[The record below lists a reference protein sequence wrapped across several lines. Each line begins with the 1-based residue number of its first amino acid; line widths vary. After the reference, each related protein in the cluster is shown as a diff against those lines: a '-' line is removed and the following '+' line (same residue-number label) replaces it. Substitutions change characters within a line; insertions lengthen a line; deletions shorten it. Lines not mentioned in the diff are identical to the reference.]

1 MIKRTLFFSNPYH
14 LHSRLEQL
22 VVDNKET
29 GETRTVPV
37 EDVGFVVLEHPH
49 ITFSQGIM
57 RLLLQHNVAVVFCNE
72 KYLPTGMLLNLD
84 GNNLQTARFRAQLA
98 ASEPLKKNLWMQ
110 TIKQKLLNQ
119 AALLEQEG
127 KDGEALKYKSK
138 QVRSG
143 DPTNEE
149 AKGAALYWPR
159 LLGTDF
165 RRERF
170 GDAPNALLNYG
181 YAILRAGVARAL
193 TGSGLH
199 PTLGIFHRNQYNSY
213 CLADDI
219 MEPYRPFV
227 DRLVLDRLEEHGITN
242 ELEKETKAHL
252 LGVLTMDTKIG
263 DRQRPLMLAL
273 SETTA
278 SFAACLEGKAK
289 RLKYGTLVIQ
299 DAETSS
305 A

>member
-1 MIKRTLFFSNPYH
+1 MSNKTLFFSKPYH

-22 VVDNKET
+22 VIDNKET
-29 GETRTVPV
+29 GEVHTRPV
-37 EDVGFVVLEHPH
+37 EDLGFVVLEHPQ

-57 RLLLQHNVAVVFCNE
+57 RLFLQHNVAVIFCNE
-72 KYLPTGMLLNLD
+72 KFLPNGMLLNLD
-84 GNNLQTARFRAQLA
+84 GNLVQTKRFRAQLG

-110 TIKQKLLNQ
+110 TVKQKLVNQ
-119 AALLEQEG
+119 AATLKQEG
-127 KDGEALKYKSK
+127 KDYEALLFKAR

-149 AKGAALYWPR
+149 AKGAAIYWPR
-159 LLGTDF
+159 LLGNDF

-181 YAILRAGVARAL
+181 YAILRAATARAL
-193 TGSGLH
+193 AGSGLH

-227 DRLVLDRLEEHGITN
+227 DRLVLDRLQEHGMTN
-242 ELEKETKAHL
+242 EVEKEVKAHL
-252 LGVLTMDTKIG
+252 LGVLTMDTMVGK
-263 DRQRPLMLAL
+263 RQRPLTLAL
-273 SETTA
+273 QETTA
-278 SFAACLEGKAK
+278 SLAACFEGTEQ
-289 RLKYGTLVIQ
+289 RLKYGTLV
-299 DAETSS
+299 E
-305 A
+305 

>member
-22 VVDNKET
+22 VVDNKDT

-49 ITFSQGIM
+49 ITFSQGII
-57 RLLLQHNVAVVFCNE
+57 RLFLQHNVAVVFCNE

-119 AALLEQEG
+119 AALLEQED
-127 KDGEALKYKSK
+127 KDGEALRYKAK

-143 DPTNEE
+143 DPSNEE

-159 LLGTDF
+159 LLGKDF

-170 GDAPNALLNYG
+170 GEAPNALLNYG

-199 PTLGIFHRNQYNSY
+199 PTLGIFHKNQYNSY

-227 DRLVLDRLEEHGITN
+227 DRLVLDHIENLGLTN

-252 LGVLTMDTKIG
+252 LGVLTMDTKVG

-278 SFAACLEGKAK
+278 SLATCLEGKAK
-289 RLKYGTLVIQ
+289 KLKYGEF
-299 DAETSS
+299 A
-305 A
+305 

>member
-1 MIKRTLFFSNPYH
+1 MIKRTLFFSNTYH
-14 LHSRLEQL
+14 LHGRLEQL
-22 VVDNKET
+22 VVDNKKT
-29 GETRTVPV
+29 GETKTIPV

-57 RLLLQHNVAVVFCNE
+57 RLFMRHNVAVVFCNE
-72 KYLPTGMLLNLD
+72 KYLPSGMLLNLD

-119 AALLEQEG
+119 TTMLEQEG
-127 KDGEALKYKSK
+127 KDAEAIRFKAKR
-138 QVRSG
+138 VRSG
-143 DPTNEE
+143 DPSNEE
-149 AKGAALYWPR
+149 AKGAAIYWPR
-159 LLGTDF
+159 LLGKGF

-181 YAILRAGVARAL
+181 YAILRAAVARAL
-193 TGSGLH
+193 AGTGLH

-227 DRLVLDRLEEHGITN
+227 DRLVLDHIENHGLTN

-252 LGVLTMDTKIG
+252 LGVLTMDTKVG
-263 DRQRPLMLAL
+263 DRKRPLMLAL

-278 SFAACLEGKAK
+278 SLAACLEGKAK
-289 RLKYGTLVIQ
+289 RLKYGEFT
-299 DAETSS
+299 
-305 A
+305 